1 MLYLFFYRI
10 VQATNTS
17 RIRFTILST
26 FLGSVCQP
34 INQPFVSQSIYHNCI
49 FVSSRIKTLVP
60 GTTAYRIRST
70 TLYVFLGSVC
80 HPINQSKNFQLIDVI
95 CFCVSSTICRIR
107 STTTTLSVISGSF
120 YQSPNKS
127 IINPFHYFAES
138 ESDSDLEQQEPLSK
152 EEEDQLLQSDTDT
165 MDVDNESFHSA
176 TSVQGDNASCGGQL
190 ALSRVFNTVLLA
202 KLASM
207 ATRSLISAGTRPLSP
222 VGSLVDPGDGRC
234 TRSFTISSFSKQRNI
249 MASFDMETLKC
260 ATCPLKPG
268 HIVLYK
274 EANEQMNMYH
284 FPAVIIVSD
293 PSFPANIPTGGEG
306 ECLKIIRVE
315 DSQLDEL
322 AAVFLETTRPFSL
335 PAGLVVLLHSLSHLA
350 WVGAAAYAEDFVR
363 CRQRICGIYKSGLS
377 VIHGIPILQEGSK
390 LHTLISDLSIVY
402 DWYNTVRHT
411 AERDILKTRKIVYNL
426 ISAASPM
433 AAVDRG
439 EPMAARLSTM
449 PMAPSTPGQP
459 MAPGS
464 PRRDGSGSLWLC
476 FRLNQS
482 PVSRWLRISVVAMA
496 LVSLWLQL
504 PMVQVV
510 RLWRRRPVRR

>member
-1 MLYLFFYRI
+1 
-10 VQATNTS
+10 
-17 RIRFTILST
+17 
-26 FLGSVCQP
+26 
-34 INQPFVSQSIYHNCI
+34 
-49 FVSSRIKTLVP
+49 
-60 GTTAYRIRST
+60 
-70 TLYVFLGSVC
+70 
-80 HPINQSKNFQLIDVI
+80 
-95 CFCVSSTICRIR
+95 
-107 STTTTLSVISGSF
+107 
-120 YQSPNKS
+120 
-127 IINPFHYFAES
+127 
-138 ESDSDLEQQEPLSK
+138 
-152 EEEDQLLQSDTDT
+152 
-165 MDVDNESFHSA
+165 
-176 TSVQGDNASCGGQL
+176 
-190 ALSRVFNTVLLA
+190 
-202 KLASM
+202 
-207 ATRSLISAGTRPLSP
+207 
-222 VGSLVDPGDGRC
+222 
-234 TRSFTISSFSKQRNI
+234 

-284 FPAVIIVSD
+284 FPAVIIVSNQ
-293 PSFPANIPTGGEG
+293 SFPANIPTGGEG

-315 DSQLDEL
+315 DGQLDEL

-335 PAGLVVLLHSLSHLA
+335 SAGSVVLLHSLSHLA

-390 LHTLISDLSIVY
+390 LHSLISDLSIVY

-464 PRRDGSGSLWLC
+464 PRRDGSGQPMALLPAQSVSGQPMAPDFSGCNGVGQPMAPTAYGPGGSPMAPPSCTLMTQETAYAI
-476 FRLNQS
+476 FRLRLPS
-482 PVSRWLRISVVAMA
+482 SLDSLKPEVFEAAFKSDHVARPKWT
-496 LVSLWLQL
+496 LL
-504 PMVQVV
+504 PT
-510 RLWRRRPVRR
+510 LL